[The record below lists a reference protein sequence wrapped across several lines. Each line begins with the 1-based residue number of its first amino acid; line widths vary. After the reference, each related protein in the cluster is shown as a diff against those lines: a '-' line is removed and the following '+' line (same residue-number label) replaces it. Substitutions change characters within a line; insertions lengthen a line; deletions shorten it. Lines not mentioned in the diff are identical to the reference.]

1 MAGPQE
7 LESRQIESKSTMLPL
22 HHGPKKRGWRR
33 QTLPAQTKPIR
44 LKHLNTPIN

>member
-22 HHGPKKRGWRR
+22 HHGPKKRGYPM
-33 QTLPAQTKPIR
+33 TSEIAQTKPIR
-44 LKHLNTPIN
+44 LKHLNTPIK